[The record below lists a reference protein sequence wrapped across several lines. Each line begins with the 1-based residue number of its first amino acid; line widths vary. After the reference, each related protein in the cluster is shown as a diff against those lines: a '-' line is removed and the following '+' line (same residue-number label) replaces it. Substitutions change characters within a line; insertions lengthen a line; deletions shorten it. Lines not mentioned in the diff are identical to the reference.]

1 MVKVTLKG
9 VSKYFGDFKAV
20 DDISLDVRESE
31 LFFLLGPS
39 GCGKTTTL
47 RIIAGFYKPDGGQ
60 VRFDDRLM
68 NDVPPYKRNVGMVF
82 QNYALWP
89 HMTAYDNIIYGLKVR
104 DVPMSERVRRSKE
117 ALRIVKMSDFA
128 TRYPNQLSGGQ
139 QQRIALARAI
149 VIEPDILLLDE
160 PLSNLDAKLRLE
172 TRKEIKR
179 IQRELGIT
187 SIYVT
192 HDQEE
197 ALSMADRIA
206 IMNEGRIEQIGTPRA
221 IYSSPVNSFV
231 AGFIG
236 ETNFIEGVVQ
246 SIEKDSGV
254 LVVSVSSGEEIRMSM
269 PHWQP
274 TVGEKVLCSVRPE
287 RIELFDK
294 ASTAVRGQLFEAEIR
309 SLTYYGVIEHYVLAG
324 FGDRDLKVTNF
335 NPEEHRRREG
345 ETVYIAIEPEDVDVF
360 PMKE

>member
-1 MVKVTLKG
+1 MV
-9 VSKYFGDFKAV
+9 
-20 DDISLDVRESE
+20 
-31 LFFLLGPS
+31 
-39 GCGKTTTL
+39 
-47 RIIAGFYKPDGGQ
+47 AGFYKPDDGQ
-60 VRFDDRLM
+60 VYFDEQIM

-89 HMTAYDNIIYGLKVR
+89 HMTSYDNIIYGLKVR

-117 ALRIVKMSDFA
+117 VLRIVKMSEFA

-149 VIEPDILLLDE
+149 VIEPDLLLLDE

-172 TRKEIKR
+172 TRKEIRR

-206 IMNEGRIEQIGTPRA
+206 IMNEGRIEQIGTPRE
-221 IYSSPVNSFV
+221 IYGSPLNSFV

-236 ETNFIEGVVQ
+236 ETNFIDGVVQ
-246 SIEKDSGV
+246 TIEKENGV
-254 LVVSVSSGEEIRMSM
+254 LVVRASSGEEMRASIPSM
-269 PHWQP
+269 ELTIGQ
-274 TVGEKVLCSVRPE
+274 KVLCSVRPE
-287 RIELFDK
+287 SIELLDR
-294 ASTAVRGQLFEAEIR
+294 APPSEGGQVFEAVIR
-309 SLTYYGVIEHYVLAG
+309 SLTYYGVIEHYVLDG
-324 FGDRDLKVTNF
+324 FGGIDLKVTNF

-345 ETVYIAIEPEDVDVF
+345 ETVYFAIEPGDVDVF
-360 PMKE
+360 LMRG

>member
-20 DDISLDVRESE
+20 DDISLDVMENE

-60 VRFDDRLM
+60 VRFDDRPM

-139 QQRIALARAI
+139 Q
-149 VIEPDILLLDE
+149 
-160 PLSNLDAKLRLE
+160 
-172 TRKEIKR
+172 
-179 IQRELGIT
+179 
-187 SIYVT
+187 
-192 HDQEE
+192 
-197 ALSMADRIA
+197 
-206 IMNEGRIEQIGTPRA
+206 
-221 IYSSPVNSFV
+221 
-231 AGFIG
+231 
-236 ETNFIEGVVQ
+236 
-246 SIEKDSGV
+246 
-254 LVVSVSSGEEIRMSM
+254 
-269 PHWQP
+269 
-274 TVGEKVLCSVRPE
+274 
-287 RIELFDK
+287 
-294 ASTAVRGQLFEAEIR
+294 
-309 SLTYYGVIEHYVLAG
+309 
-324 FGDRDLKVTNF
+324 
-335 NPEEHRRREG
+335 
-345 ETVYIAIEPEDVDVF
+345 
-360 PMKE
+360 